1 MGVRMPRKPREK
13 TLVISE
19 EDNARL
25 DELCSD
31 PEIGRKVTKAW
42 LGQVCLRYGMRH
54 RRAAIQDEA
63 ARLAMLFPADEADVK
78 LNE

>member
-13 TLVISE
+13 TLVITE
-19 EDNARL
+19 DDNAQL
-25 DELCSD
+25 DALCAD
-31 PEIGRKVTKAW
+31 PELGGKVTKAW

-63 ARLAMLFPADEADVK
+63 ARLALLFPPDEPDVK
-78 LNE
+78 LAE